1 MPEPKSY
8 LSSFEP
14 ALHQALVDAKI
25 RGVSSKE
32 RSFIRCELLLELFQA
47 RSVDLS
53 QGVGLDVAD
62 DLEALERLPG
72 RTTVSRRAI
81 YEAIE
86 EYKNWGRPPVPDF
99 KDFSGGPG

>member
-8 LSSFEP
+8 LSSFES

-25 RGVSSKE
+25 RGVSPKN
-32 RSFIRCELLLELFQA
+32 RSFIRCELLLELIQA

-53 QGVGLDVAD
+53 SQGVGLDVTD

-72 RTTVSRRAI
+72 RAAIPRREI
-81 YEAIE
+81 FEAIE
-86 EYKNWGRPPVPDF
+86 EYAAWK
-99 KDFSGGPG
+99 GPAELDMRGID